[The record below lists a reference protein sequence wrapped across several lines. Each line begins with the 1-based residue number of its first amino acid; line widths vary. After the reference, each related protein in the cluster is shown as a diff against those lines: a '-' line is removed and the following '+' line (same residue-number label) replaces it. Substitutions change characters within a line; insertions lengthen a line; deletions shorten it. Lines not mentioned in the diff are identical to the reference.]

1 MKTLL
6 ARRPA
11 LSILFLLSAILVSAT
26 ESDGQTR
33 RKKRTAKPTPPV
45 IYQQPQ
51 SEPQVISRAEDFP
64 DQGVQV
70 VPVPVAEPIKAI
82 EDPTG
87 RDIEA
92 LRARLNA
99 LESSNSKE
107 ADQKQKKLLLYL
119 DILTKAEQRAES
131 LRKQLFEMIEKE
143 STVRTRLDSI
153 DLDVRPESIE
163 KNVAMAGSL
172 RPEEL
177 RESRRKSLT
186 AEKANLQTLLSDI
199 QRTRSVLDQNLTR
212 ADSLVERLRSKL
224 DKDIDDALA
233 DDPDKKP

>member
-1 MKTLL
+1 L
-6 ARRPA
+6 
-11 LSILFLLSAILVSAT
+11 
-26 ESDGQTR
+26 
-33 RKKRTAKPTPPV
+33 
-45 IYQQPQ
+45 
-51 SEPQVISRAEDFP
+51 
-64 DQGVQV
+64 
-70 VPVPVAEPIKAI
+70 PVAEPIKAV

-186 AEKANLQTLLSDI
+186 AEKANLQTLLADI